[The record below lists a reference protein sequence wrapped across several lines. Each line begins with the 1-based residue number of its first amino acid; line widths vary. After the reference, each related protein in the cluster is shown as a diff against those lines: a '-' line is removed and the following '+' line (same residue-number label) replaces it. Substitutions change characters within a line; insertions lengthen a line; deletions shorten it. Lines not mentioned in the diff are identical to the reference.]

1 MGEMDGSA
9 RVQYS
14 RSTSN
19 ISWVASSA
27 QFGRASIGG
36 IVGEVSND
44 EDSDPVREVRDSYYT
59 GHISIDSSNYN
70 DQERIELGGII
81 GSLNDPGVFVRTYSV
96 GSASDSCVND
106 PAPAAPICAVFGEK
120 LTAGALSGSVDDNPV
135 FVSNFFLRSGLF
147 QSAVGVEDDEQE
159 DIPVAYNNSNE
170 PVAVPLSA
178 TRLKQI
184 ATYTTLQDGSSN
196 EPGGIEMA
204 DDATT
209 HFRWAIEGIGAATF
223 VPSNHDVGG
232 PDDDPGAKEEIADYA
247 NRVVYP
253 DPENEVKEYRVLRGG
268 DLSAHNAAGTAG
280 IDPAS
285 VVGYPALGRVWDICD
300 DYPTLVWE
308 NVNSCGGGGG
318 SGGTTTSSKDASPS
332 TADLAAAAG
341 LSEAEYAAF
350 LASGLT
356 LEQFLASRLAA
367 TGPSSSAIVG
377 GISAAGVLV
386 LLGGSLL
393 MASRARRMT
402 AYR

>member
-1 MGEMDGSA
+1 
-9 RVQYS
+9 
-14 RSTSN
+14 
-19 ISWVASSA
+19 
-27 QFGRASIGG
+27 
-36 IVGEVSND
+36 
-44 EDSDPVREVRDSYYT
+44 VRDSYYT
-59 GHISIDSSNYN
+59 GDIAIDSTKHSNSDTIY
-70 DQERIELGGII
+70 LGGII
-81 GSLNDPGVFVRTYSV
+81 GAEADAPGVLVRTYSV
-96 GSASDSCVND
+96 GSASDSCVSD
-106 PAPAAPICAVFGEK
+106 CADSEPD
-120 LTAGALSGSVDDNPV
+120 LRAGALIGNGRSDSV

-147 QSAVGVEDDEQE
+147 QAAVGSATAP
-159 DIPVAYNNSNE
+159 DIYNGSNE

-184 ATYTTLQDGSSN
+184 ATYTTLKDGSTN
-196 EPGGIEMA
+196 GPGGGEMA
-204 DDATT
+204 ASS

-223 VPSNHDVGG
+223 VPSNYDVGAAG
-232 PDDDPGAKEEIADYA
+232 GISDYT
-247 NRVVYP
+247 NRIFYP

-268 DLSAHNAAGTAG
+268 DLSAHNVAGTAG

-318 SGGTTTSSKDASPS
+318 SGGTTTSSKDTSPS

-367 TGPSSSAIVG
+367 TGPSSPAIVG
-377 GISAAGVLV
+377 GISAAGALV

-393 MASRARRMT
+393 IASRARRTT
-402 AYR
+402 AHR